1 MTERFETDLVAVRAK
16 AQTLVEGAREGDDEA
31 MLSLRAMALRAGV
44 FAGLS
49 VNNPVWRQ
57 EEQFAGWLAGRPIRG
72 LPAHQCAERMGAWVA
87 ASMTLDLFD
96 DPTGERFA
104 AAACQIKF
112 LGPAKSHFFAGL
124 LGFERVPCIDVH
136 MGRELREAGLMTTK
150 TPPKGFPSYRRLV
163 ERSGWS
169 TVDQWLRFLKVP
181 PQAKGKTSFGQTQHA
196 CYFEAVLGR

>member
-87 ASMTLDLFD
+87 AS
-96 DPTGERFA
+96 
-104 AAACQIKF
+104 
-112 LGPAKSHFFAGL
+112 
-124 LGFERVPCIDVH
+124 IDVH

>member
-49 VNNPVWRQ
+49 VRNPVWRQ
-57 EEQFAGWLAGRPIRG
+57 EETFAGWLAGRPIRG

-150 TPPKGFPSYRRLV
+150 TPP
-163 ERSGWS
+163 
-169 TVDQWLRFLKVP
+169 
-181 PQAKGKTSFGQTQHA
+181 
-196 CYFEAVLGR
+196 